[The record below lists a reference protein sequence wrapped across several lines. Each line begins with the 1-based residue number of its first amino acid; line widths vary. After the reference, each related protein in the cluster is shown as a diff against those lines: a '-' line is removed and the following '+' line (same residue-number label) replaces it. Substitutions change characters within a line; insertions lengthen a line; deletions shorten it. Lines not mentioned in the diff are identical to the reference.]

1 MPWSAPP
8 PELRN
13 FNLDTQNTVV
23 SVLKTSQNPTGRIT
37 VNATGDFSSGN
48 LEIGYKNEAKV
59 FTVYTDAVTTV
70 AGGYEL
76 TVGANRNVF
85 ARATGA
91 TPDIDLDIQAAS

>member
-1 MPWSAPP
+1 MSWEAAK
-8 PELRN
+8 PELHN
-13 FNLDTQNTVV
+13 VNLDTQNAVV
-23 SVLKTSQNPTGRIT
+23 SVLKTAENPTGRIT

-59 FTVYTDAVTTV
+59 FTIYTDAVTTA

-76 TVGANRNVF
+76 TVGANRDVF